1 MECRKVNLLSKFAG
15 YTTPLAA
22 AAVVVMA
29 GCAGEEQVPV
39 QLGPVDGFDLPPTE
53 IERVAVGS
61 MAPDFSLETMTDD
74 TLTLSDFRGQ
84 KNVVLVFYRG
94 HW

>member
-1 MECRKVNLLSKFAG
+1 MSRVAG
-15 YTTPLAA
+15 NVRPLAA
-22 AAVVVMA
+22 VAVFVLAA
-29 GCAGEEQVPV
+29 CAGGEQTHV
-39 QLGPVDGFDLPPTE
+39 QLGPVDGFDLAPTE
-53 IERVAVGS
+53 IDRVTVGS
-61 MAPDFSLETMTDD
+61 MAPDFSLVAMNND